1 MPRGQAARTALGK
14 RFAGRRFDVHILV
27 SGALILEPVSDRPR
41 APEQRVAELA
51 PYLGD
56 EDRRWA
62 EANRPSIEAYNA
74 WADQRPTFSHSVLE
88 WPPCRAAEL
97 ALSTIKSIL
106 NPAAPAARQNR
117 HLNLTG

>member
-1 MPRGQAARTALGK
+1 MLEEVDAHGHIALGK
-14 RFAGRRFDVHILV
+14 RFAGRRFDVHVLE
-27 SGALILEPVSDRPR
+27 SGALILEPVSDHPK

-51 PYLGD
+51 PGLGD

-88 WPPCRAAEL
+88 WRRGRGGQAA
-97 ALSTIKSIL
+97 
-106 NPAAPAARQNR
+106 
-117 HLNLTG
+117 G